1 MIIPHFIFYVCML
14 ANLIKKFP
22 LLDFCITFSTY
33 ILVNISLMNTIH
45 KTPSILNKIN
55 AELVIVNIT
64 IQKFYDEYYSNL
76 PGAQNISHVINAWS
90 KQIIINIFCK
100 RYLSKKMQI
109 NLKKKRRPKDSE
121 GWYNMVFE

>member
-1 MIIPHFIFYVCML
+1 ML

-45 KTPSILNKIN
+45 KTPSILSKIN

-64 IQKFYDEYYSNL
+64 IQKLYDEYYSNL
-76 PGAQNISHVINAWS
+76 PGAQNISHVINA
-90 KQIIINIFCK
+90 
-100 RYLSKKMQI
+100 
-109 NLKKKRRPKDSE
+109 
-121 GWYNMVFE
+121 